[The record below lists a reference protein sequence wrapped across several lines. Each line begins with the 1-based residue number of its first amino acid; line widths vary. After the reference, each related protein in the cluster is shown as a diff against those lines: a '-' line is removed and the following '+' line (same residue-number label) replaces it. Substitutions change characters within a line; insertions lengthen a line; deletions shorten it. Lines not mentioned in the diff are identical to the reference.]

1 MEGQEYL
8 TDYRNISNKLKK
20 RFLRRPNVS
29 EASEQFRSLAKRL
42 EDNEEP
48 QYAAFCHLA
57 TGRRSIATLTLGT
70 FLLLGRCEATVG
82 HSPGEIEAVTAAAR
96 SFLKSEIQIQTLKN
110 PSLEFQLT
118 SAVSCYS
125 QASKLQEDQG
135 RPQLA
140 GSLNMELAEALWRLN
155 RPNQAL
161 VYYQRAA
168 ELFERDI
175 LDCIQAKL
183 KVAACHM
190 KTLDFHN
197 ALLVLSDVE
206 NIAVQNEPLDLIE
219 VQENV
224 EILRVMLLLIIDPS
238 SHNTSPHLLNVLEK
252 YRNTEDGIDIDKPK
266 SPYISIEMSDLLQ
279 SLVMAT
285 DTINTESLLYL
296 EDELVAHMNDQ
307 QRRMLR
313 VLVSQTIKK
322 V

>member
-29 EASEQFRSLAKRL
+29 EASEQFRGLAKRL
-42 EDNEEP
+42 EDNDEP

-57 TGRRSIATLTLGT
+57 TGR
-70 FLLLGRCEATVG
+70 CEATVG
-82 HSPGEIEAVTAAAR
+82 NSPGEIEAVTAAAR

-110 PSLEFQLT
+110 PSFEFQLT

-125 QASKLQEDQG
+125 KASKLQEDQG

-140 GSLNMELAEALWRLN
+140 GSLNMELADTLWRLR

-161 VYYQRAA
+161 PYYQRAA
-168 ELFERDI
+168 ELFEKDI
-175 LDCIQAKL
+175 LDSIQAKL

-190 KTLDFHN
+190 KALDFHN
-197 ALLVLSDVE
+197 ALLVLSDIANTASE
-206 NIAVQNEPLDLIE
+206 NDPLDLIE
-219 VQENV
+219 VQENI
-224 EILRVMLLLIIDPS
+224 EILRVILLLIIEPS

-252 YRNTEDGIDIDKPK
+252 YRNSEEGIDIDKPR

-285 DTINTESLLYL
+285 ETINTESLLYL
-296 EDELVAHMNDQ
+296 EDELVSHLNDQ
-307 QRRMLR
+307 QRGVLR

>member
-8 TDYRNISNKLKK
+8 TEYRNISNKLKK

-29 EASEQFRSLAKRL
+29 EASEQFRGLAKRL

-48 QYAAFCHLA
+48 QYAAYCHLA
-57 TGRRSIATLTLGT
+57 T
-70 FLLLGRCEATVG
+70 GRCEATVG
-82 HSPGEIEAVTAAAR
+82 NNPGEIEAVTAAAR
-96 SFLKSEIQIQTLKN
+96 SFLKSEIEIQTLKN
-110 PSLEFQLT
+110 PSFEFQLT

-125 QASKLQEDQG
+125 QAAKLQEDQG

-140 GSLNMELAEALWRLN
+140 GSLNMELADALWELRRPSEAL
-155 RPNQAL
+155 P
-161 VYYQRAA
+161 YYQRAGD
-168 ELFERDI
+168 LFEKDI
-175 LDCIQAKL
+175 LDVIQAKL
-183 KVAACHM
+183 KVVACHV

-197 ALLVLSDVE
+197 ALLVLSDLANLAE
-206 NIAVQNEPLDLIE
+206 LNEPLELNR
-219 VQENV
+219 VQENI
-224 EILRVMLLLIIDPS
+224 EILRVILLLIIEPS

-252 YRNTEDGIDIDKPK
+252 YRNTENNLDLDKPI

-285 DTINTESLLYL
+285 DTINAESLLYL
-296 EDELVAHMNDQ
+296 EDELYSHLSDQ
-307 QRRMLR
+307 QRGLLR

>member
-8 TDYRNISNKLKK
+8 TEYRNISNKLKK

-29 EASEQFRSLAKRL
+29 EASEQFRGLAKRL
-42 EDNEEP
+42 EDNDEP

-57 TGRRSIATLTLGT
+57 TGR
-70 FLLLGRCEATVG
+70 CEATVG
-82 HSPGEIEAVTAAAR
+82 NSPGEIEAITAAAR
-96 SFLKSEIQIQTLKN
+96 SFLKSEIEIQTLNN
-110 PSLEFQLT
+110 PSFEFQLT

-135 RPQLA
+135 RAQLA
-140 GSLNMELAEALWRLN
+140 GSLTMELASALWRLR
-155 RPNQAL
+155 RPTEAL
-161 VYYQRAA
+161 PYYQRAA
-168 ELFERDI
+168 ELFEKDI
-175 LDCIQAKL
+175 LDLMQAKL

-197 ALLVLSDVE
+197 ALLVLSDVANIGSE
-206 NIAVQNEPLDLIE
+206 NDPLDIVE
-219 VQENV
+219 VQENC
-224 EILRVMLLLIIDPS
+224 EILRVLLLLIIEPS
-238 SHNTSPHLLNVLEK
+238 SHNTSPHLLNVLQK
-252 YRNTEDGIDIDKPK
+252 YRNTEDGLDLDKPI
-266 SPYISIEMSDLLQ
+266 SPHISIEMSDLLQ

-296 EDELVAHMNDQ
+296 EDELVTHLSDQ
-307 QRRMLR
+307 QRGLLR

>member
-1 MEGQEYL
+1 MGSTRLTPAHSSSRRMEGQDYL
-8 TDYRNISNKLKK
+8 AEYRNISNKLKK
-20 RFLRRPNVS
+20 RLLRRPNVS
-29 EASEQFRSLAKRL
+29 EASEQFRGLAKRL

-48 QYAAFCHLA
+48 QYAAYCHLA
-57 TGRRSIATLTLGT
+57 T
-70 FLLLGRCEATVG
+70 GRCEATVG
-82 HSPGEIEAVTAAAR
+82 NHPGEIEAVTAAAR
-96 SFLKSEIQIQTLKN
+96 NFLKSEIEVQTLKN
-110 PSLEFQLT
+110 PSFEFQLT

-125 QASKLQEDQG
+125 QAAKLQEDQG

-140 GSLNMELAEALWRLN
+140 GSLNMELANALWDLRKPREALH
-155 RPNQAL
+155 
-161 VYYQRAA
+161 YYKRAA
-168 ELFERDI
+168 DLFDKDI
-175 LDCIQAKL
+175 LDVIQAKL
-183 KVAACHM
+183 KMVACHI

-206 NIAVQNEPLDLIE
+206 DIAVQNEPLDLIE
-219 VQENV
+219 VRENV
-224 EILRVMLLLIIDPS
+224 EILRVMLLLIIEPS

-313 VLVSQTIKK
+313 VLVSKTIKK